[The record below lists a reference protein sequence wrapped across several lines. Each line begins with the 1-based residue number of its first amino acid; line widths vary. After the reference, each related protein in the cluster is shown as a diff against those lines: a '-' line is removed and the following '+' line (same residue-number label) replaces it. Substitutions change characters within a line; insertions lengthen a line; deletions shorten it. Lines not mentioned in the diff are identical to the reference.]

1 MNLGSLSLLRLECH
15 LHTVTPHFQAHNLY
29 SINSISIIAGKCVS
43 VKFFLHGK
51 IVKTLLSKSYQDIM
65 HNFPPRIC
73 ACVWSYPQNVDNLCI
88 TFVFVVNN
96 MFGGIKNLVI
106 SSDFCMCIKRILL
119 STFLC
124 INHFILWI
132 TCQFYLFLLYFKM
145 MFSTSIFFFYPQKNL
160 YDCFCVIFSISL

>member
-29 SINSISIIAGKCVS
+29 SINSISIIAGKCLS

-51 IVKTLLSKSYQDIM
+51 IVKQALFKSYPNII
-65 HNFPPRIC
+65 HNFLPRTC

-88 TFVFVVNN
+88 TFGFIVNN
-96 MFGGIKNLVI
+96 TFGKIKDIVI
-106 SSDFCMCIKRILL
+106 SRRSRLCIKRIPL
-119 STFLC
+119 STLLWIDPFV
-124 INHFILWI
+124 LWI

-145 MFSTSIFFFYPQKNL
+145 MFSTSIFFFYPQKK
-160 YDCFCVIFSISL
+160 FI